1 MFSEDFYFSGPGES
15 SLFCCSLL
23 YGKIRE
29 PLRTRIFLFMSMRKF
44 LLDFHICFL
53 FPLSISIHFKSLLFR
68 ILITVNNEKSMM
80 DGMTCVPDVAAAT
93 YILVL
98 MIHAY
103 WAFRY
108 LRGKYTDTKT
118 MCSY

>member
-1 MFSEDFYFSGPGES
+1 
-15 SLFCCSLL
+15 
-23 YGKIRE
+23 
-29 PLRTRIFLFMSMRKF
+29 
-44 LLDFHICFL
+44 
-53 FPLSISIHFKSLLFR
+53 
-68 ILITVNNEKSMM
+68 MM

-93 YILVL
+93 DILVL

-108 LRGKYTDTKT
+108 LRGKYTDIKT